1 MERAAGILLHISS
14 LPSPYGVGTLGK
26 AAFDFAD
33 FLRRAGQA
41 LWQVLPLGPTG
52 FGDSPYQ
59 CLSAFAGNPLFI
71 DLGELA
77 AAGLLER
84 SGLAAANWGDDPEFV
99 DYAAVNE
106 SRRTLLWEAYQRGWP
121 GDREQVQS
129 FLAVND
135 WLPDYALYRALKDAF
150 DQRPWVEWPAALR
163 QRDSEEL
170 ARARRELREDIQFHS
185 YTQYLF
191 FRQWHAL
198 RACCHRLGIRLFG
211 DMPIY
216 VPLDSAD
223 AWANQELFHLD
234 DSGLPLR
241 VAGVPPDCFSCT
253 GQLWGSPLYQY
264 DRMAQDGFAWW
275 RGRIRAA
282 AGMLDALRID
292 HFRGFASYWSVE
304 AGEATAEHGIWAP
317 GAGEPLIDALREA
330 AGQLTL
336 VAEDLGL
343 PAPDVDRLLA
353 YSGFP
358 GMRVLQF
365 AFDDKNSPHLPRN
378 HVGNAVC
385 YTGTHDNDT
394 LVGWAQSAPEKV
406 LRRAMRALGVASP
419 DGLPAAMLRAGQASA
434 CDWFIAP
441 LQDYLG
447 LPACARM
454 NTPGTCGGNWRWRAR
469 EDQLTDAL
477 ADRIRRDCA
486 MVGRDQL

>member
-14 LPSPYGVGTLGK
+14 LPSPYGVGALGR
-26 AAFDFAD
+26 AAFDFAE
-33 FLRRAGQA
+33 FLRRAGQT

-71 DLGELA
+71 DLDELA
-77 AAGLLER
+77 AVGLLER
-84 SGLAAANWGDDPEFV
+84 DGLAAANWGNDPEFV
-99 DYAAVNE
+99 DYAAVNG
-106 SRRTLLWEAYQRGWP
+106 SRRALLWKAYQKGWP
-121 GDREQVQS
+121 RNREQVQS
-129 FLAVND
+129 FLAEHD
-135 WLPDYALYRALKDAF
+135 WLPDYALYRALKDSF

-163 QRDSEEL
+163 QREAGEL
-170 ARARRELREDIQFHS
+170 ARARRELRKDIDFHI

-198 RACCHRLGIRLFG
+198 RAHCHRLGVRLFG

-234 DSGLPLR
+234 EAGLTIR

-264 DRMAQDGFAWW
+264 DRMAQDNFAWW

-292 HFRGFASYWSVE
+292 HFRGFASYWSVP
-304 AGEATAEHGIWAP
+304 AGEATAEHGVWAP
-317 GAGEPLIDALREA
+317 GAGEPLIEALREA
-330 AGQLTL
+330 AGGLQL

-406 LRRAMRALGVASP
+406 LRRAMRGLGAASP
-419 DGLPAAMLRAGQASA
+419 DELPAAMLRAGQASV

-441 LQDYLG
+441 MQDYLG
-447 LPACARM
+447 LPSAARM

-469 EDQLTDAL
+469 EDQFTDAL
-477 ADRIRRDCA
+477 ADQIRRDCA
-486 MVGRDQL
+486 MAGRCRI